1 MLLEVGHGARRKP
14 ARRQSLNLFE
24 VHLALFLG
32 LIGSG
37 FKQTQLG
44 GGGGDDIRWVVAD
57 VVGLVSAAYFVSLPV
72 VVSLIFTVT
81 AALLYGNVKVF
92 GRLYVS
98 QVLQVAEV

>member
-1 MLLEVGHGARRKP
+1 M
-14 ARRQSLNLFE
+14 
-24 VHLALFLG
+24 
-32 LIGSG
+32 
-37 FKQTQLG
+37 
-44 GGGGDDIRWVVAD
+44 AD

-72 VVSLIFTVT
+72 VVSLIFTMT